1 MPAPASHPS
10 RASRSAD
17 FGQWYLDVVRD
28 AELASYAPVRGCI
41 VVRPYGFALW
51 EHVRDALD
59 RRIKETGHENIYL
72 PLLVPESLLE
82 TEAEHVEGFS
92 PQVAWVTHGGA
103 AALTER
109 LAIRPTS
116 EAMVGAVYRDLI
128 QSYRDL
134 PVLVNQ
140 WANVVRWE
148 LRTRPFL
155 RTAEFLWQ
163 EGHTFHASAAEA
175 REEAERML
183 DVYREIWEEWLAI
196 PTIRGR
202 KSDAEKFPGAEVTL
216 TGEALMGDRRALQM
230 GTSHDLGSN
239 FARAFDIRF
248 LDRDNERRHPH
259 GTSWGFSWRTIGAVI
274 MVHGDQQG
282 LVLPPRIAPIHV
294 VIVPIWRTADE
305 QVAVDSATT
314 RVEALLREQVVFGD
328 QRIRVRIDR
337 RDEVSPGYK
346 FNHWE
351 LRGVPI
357 RLEVGPR
364 EIAAGAVV
372 VSERVLETDSTHAKA
387 SVPVDRL
394 AADVAARLERLQ
406 ARLLERA
413 AVFQHANT
421 HRVSGWDELV
431 EVGAVQGGF
440 LVTGWCGSAACER
453 DVHAATGMTLRVLPF
468 DGQLKEIERPAVCV
482 RCGAPASETAVFA
495 RAY

>member
-1 MPAPASHPS
+1 MPAPASNRS
-10 RASRSAD
+10 RDRSAD
-17 FGQWYLDVVRD
+17 FGQWYLDLVRD

-51 EHVRDALD
+51 ENVRDALD
-59 RRIKETGHENIYL
+59 RRIKETGHENIYM

-103 AALTER
+103 DELTER

-116 EAMVGAVYRDLI
+116 EAIVGAVYRDLI

-175 REEAERML
+175 HEEAERML
-183 DVYREIWEEWLAI
+183 DVYREIWHDWLAI

-202 KSDAEKFPGAEVTL
+202 KSEAEKFPGAEVTM

-239 FARAFDIRF
+239 FARAFDIGF
-248 LDRDNERRHPH
+248 LDRDNERQHPF

-274 MVHGDQQG
+274 MVHGDERG
-282 LVLPPRIAPIHV
+282 LVLPPRIAPTHV
-294 VIVPIWRTADE
+294 VIVPIWRTEEERA
-305 QVAVDSATT
+305 A
-314 RVEALLREQVVFGD
+314 VEAAIAPIEARLRAQAVFGD
-328 QRIRVRIDR
+328 QRIHVRVD
-337 RDEVSPGYK
+337 
-346 FNHWE
+346 
-351 LRGVPI
+351 
-357 RLEVGPR
+357 
-364 EIAAGAVV
+364 GAT
-372 VSERVLETDSTHAKA
+372 R
-387 SVPVDRL
+387 
-394 AADVAARLERLQ
+394 
-406 ARLLERA
+406 
-413 AVFQHANT
+413 
-421 HRVSGWDELV
+421 
-431 EVGAVQGGF
+431 
-440 LVTGWCGSAACER
+440 
-453 DVHAATGMTLRVLPF
+453 
-468 DGQLKEIERPAVCV
+468 
-482 RCGAPASETAVFA
+482 
-495 RAY
+495 

>member
-1 MPAPASHPS
+1 MPVPASTPT
-10 RASRSAD
+10 RASRSTD
-17 FGQWYLDVVRD
+17 FNQWYLDVVRD

-51 EHVRDALD
+51 ERVRDALD

-82 TEAEHVEGFS
+82 VEAEHVEGFS
-92 PQVAWVTHGGA
+92 PQVAWVTQGGTDE
-103 AALTER
+103 LTER

-155 RTAEFLWQ
+155 RTAEFQWQ
-163 EGHTFHASAAEA
+163 EGHTFHATAAEA
-175 REEAERML
+175 RDEAERML
-183 DVYREIWEEWLAI
+183 DVYREIWTDWLAI

-202 KSDAEKFPGAEVTL
+202 KSEAEKFPGAEVTL

-230 GTSHDLGSN
+230 GTSHDLGAN

-248 LDRDNERRHPH
+248 LDRDNERRHPF

-274 MVHGDQQG
+274 MAHGDERG
-282 LVLPPRIAPIHV
+282 LVLPPRIAPTQI
-294 VIVPIWRTADE
+294 VIVPIARTADE
-305 QVAVDSATT
+305 RAV
-314 RVEALLREQVVFGD
+314 VEAAIAPLEARLRAQAVFGD
-328 QRIRVRIDR
+328 QGLRVRVDR
-337 RDEVSPGYK
+337 RDDVTPGYK
-346 FNHWE
+346 FNDWE

-364 EIAAGAVV
+364 DVAAESVV
-372 VSERVLETDSTHAKA
+372 VAERLPATGGTDAKG
-387 SVPVDRL
+387 SVPVGRL
-394 AADVAARLERLQ
+394 TADIAARLERIQ

-413 AVFQHANT
+413 TAFQRANT
-421 HRVSGWDELV
+421 HQVSRWADFE
-431 EVGAVQGGF
+431 AVQAAEGGF
-440 LVTGWCGSAACER
+440 LVAGWCGSAGCER
-453 DVHAATGMTLRVLPF
+453 EVQVRTGATLRVLPF
-468 DGQLKEIERPAVCV
+468 EDQLVGIDRPAACV
-482 RCGAPASETAVFA
+482 RCDARATETAVFA

>member
-1 MPAPASHPS
+1 MPARASHPTS
-10 RASRSAD
+10 APRSTD
-17 FGQWYLDVVRD
+17 FSQWYLDVVRD

-51 EHVRDALD
+51 ENIRDALD

-72 PLLVPESLLE
+72 PLLVPETLLE

-92 PQVAWVTHGGA
+92 PQVAWVTHGGTDELA
-103 AALTER
+103 ER

-155 RTAEFLWQ
+155 RTAEFQWQ
-163 EGHTFHASAAEA
+163 EGHTFHATAAEA
-175 REEAERML
+175 RAEAERML
-183 DVYREIWEEWLAI
+183 GVYHEIWRDWLAI

-230 GTSHDLGSN
+230 GTSHDLGAN

-248 LDRDNERRHPH
+248 LDRDNEQRHPS

-274 MVHGDQQG
+274 MVHGDDRG
-282 LVLPPRIAPIHV
+282 LVLPPRITPIQV
-294 VIVPIWRTADE
+294 VVVPIARTEEERA
-305 QVAVDSATT
+305 A
-314 RVEALLREQVVFGD
+314 VEAAIAPVEAALRVQTVFGD
-328 QRIRVRIDR
+328 QRIRVRVDR
-337 RDEVSPGYK
+337 RDDVTPGYK
-346 FNHWE
+346 FNDWE

-357 RLEVGPR
+357 RLEIGPR
-364 EIAAGAVV
+364 DVAAGTVV
-372 VSERVLETDSTHAKA
+372 VVERSPSEGDAIAKA
-387 SVPVDRL
+387 SVAVEQLP
-394 AADVAARLERLQ
+394 AEIAPTLERLQ
-406 ARLLERA
+406 VRLLERA
-413 AVFQHANT
+413 TAFQRANT

-431 EVGAVQGGF
+431 AVNAADGGF
-440 LVTGWCGSAACER
+440 LVAGWCGSAACER
-453 DVHAATGMTLRVLPF
+453 DVQATTGATLRVLPF
-468 DGQLKEIERPAVCV
+468 EDQLDGIESPPACV
-482 RCGAPASETAVFA
+482 RCGAPATETAVFA